1 MLDRFRRAIAP
12 RPVDPPNGLG
22 GGLPFNS
29 LYPNRPGPGVTPPGF
44 VPHRTFTAWGPQLSR
59 VLADANPVRRS
70 LVVLN
75 HGDQI
80 LYVQLGPQAT
90 DSFYT
95 EALNP
100 GESLVLEGPDVYLGI
115 VSGFQ
120 VQGGVGGCHVTELV
134 G

>member
-1 MLDRFRRAIAP
+1 VLDRIRRAIAP

-29 LYPNRPGPGVTPPGF
+29 LYPDRPGPGVTPPGF
-44 VPHRTFTAWGPQLSR
+44 VPHRLYVFWGAQTSR
-59 VLADANPVRRS
+59 ILADANPVRRS

-75 HGDQI
+75 QADQI
-80 LYVQLGPQAT
+80 LYVNLGPQAT
-90 DSFYT
+90 DAFYT

-100 GESLVLEGPDVYLGI
+100 GESLVLEGPDVYLGA
-115 VSGFQ
+115 VSGFL
-120 VQGGVGGCHVTELV
+120 VQGGVGGAHVTELV